1 MSEYT
6 LTFPEAMQALIEGK
20 TIEEKSKLGYLYQ
33 YKKVVYDYITL
44 IEMRCNSVE
53 YQNEYW
59 TEWNHSLDFV
69 FGGFHLDQKFRI
81 IEN

>member
-20 TIEEKSKLGYLYQ
+20 TIEEKTRLGYLYQ
-33 YKKVVYDYITL
+33 YRKVVYRYRTV
-44 IEMRCNSVE
+44 IERRYSSAK
-53 YQNEYW
+53 YQNENW
-59 TEWNHSLDFV
+59 TEWESLDFV
-69 FGGFHLDQKFRI
+69 FGGFQLDQKFRT

>member
-6 LTFPEAMQALIEGK
+6 LTFPEAMKALIEGK
-20 TIEEKSKLGYLYQ
+20 TIEEKSRLDYLYQ
-33 YKKVVYDYITL
+33 YRKGGCKYMTI
-44 IEMRCNSVE
+44 IEMRYSSVK

-59 TEWNHSLDFV
+59 TEWESRDFM
-69 FGGFHLDQKFRI
+69 FGGFHLEQKFRI